1 VQLLFADI
9 ELATLLRDELLITI
23 ELLDDE
29 LLTTGAEELERL
41 VATELELDVE
51 LALETGS
58 LSFGLSPTK

>member
-1 VQLLFADI
+1 MQLLFADI